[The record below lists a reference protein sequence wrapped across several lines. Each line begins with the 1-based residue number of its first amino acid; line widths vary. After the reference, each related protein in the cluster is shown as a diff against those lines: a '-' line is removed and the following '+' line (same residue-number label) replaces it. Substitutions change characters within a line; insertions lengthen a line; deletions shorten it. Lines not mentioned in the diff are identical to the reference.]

1 MSTINK
7 IASEP
12 ASQTVK
18 SSHGKKVNDNSFA
31 EILNS
36 AKAQSA
42 DANPS
47 DAPFPGGCMEP
58 MQFPVSENEP
68 FRSADQLLNKFLAK
82 AGRHVHFAE
91 ISAAYSYARH
101 ELKTAGL
108 PMPNSAQDFLMLVIG
123 KAAEFEENSAG
134 NQNKVSP
141 LRQQLAEFIASA
153 NVQST

>member
-1 MSTINK
+1 MSLITK
-7 IASEP
+7 TASESV
-12 ASQTVK
+12 SQTVK
-18 SSHGKKVNDNSFA
+18 SSHGKKYNDNSFA

-42 DANPS
+42 DTNPP

-68 FRSADQLLNKFLAK
+68 FRSADQLLNKFLAT

-101 ELKTAGL
+101 QLKTSGQ
-108 PMPNSAQDFLMLVIG
+108 PTPNNAQDFLTLVIG
-123 KAAEFEENSAG
+123 KAAEFEENSSG

-141 LRQQLAEFIASA
+141 LRQQLAEFFASA
-153 NVQST
+153 NV